1 MKKLKITGSQEQKT
15 NVKNGFLSIRIT
27 YDVRNTHKTI
37 SRIMSDIQK
46 IAFKT
51 NEQWR
56 HERAKSVG
64 ASAIGTILGYN
75 RHSTAAQLAEKMKAE
90 LRGEFDYTQTLA
102 MMRGHAYE
110 GGVAQIFE
118 RLTGYKIIQASS
130 VEYLVRRTDTPFLH
144 ASPDRI
150 YWIDFAGPQH
160 GPLAET
166 NKGVLE
172 CKTTRHSVKPNAIPP
187 SWILQLQAQMGLT
200 GYHSGHLAWDVLS
213 KTEGFGYAAFTFDPR
228 LFFAIVDVCREFWHR
243 SVIGNEPPRGR
254 YYLAGQHPIL
264 YSDSWKQPQHVE
276 FCTAATVIR
285 NEPHIGIPL
294 PTYEYTV
301 DDADDDQEQEQ
312 KKPAADNISFFER
325 LWQHI
330 TSKE

>member
-64 ASAIGTILGYN
+64 ASAIGTILGYD
-75 RHSTAAQLAEKMKAE
+75 RYSTAAQLAEKMKAE

-110 GGVAQIFE
+110 GGVAQLFE
-118 RLTGYKIIQASS
+118 WLTGYKIIQASS
-130 VEYLVRRTDTPFLH
+130 VEYLVRRTDIPFLH

-172 CKTTRHSVKPNAIPP
+172 CKTTRRSVKLNTIPP
-187 SWILQLQAQMGLT
+187 SWILQLQVQMGTT
-200 GYHSGHLAWDVLS
+200 GYHTGHLAWDVLS
-213 KTEGFGYAAFTFDPR
+213 KKEGFGYAS
-228 LFFAIVDVCREFWHR
+228 FFFNEQLYSAIVDICREFWHC
-243 SVIGNEPPRGR
+243 SVIGNKAPRSK
-254 YYLAGQHPIL
+254 YSLAAQYPIL
-264 YSDSWKQPQHVE
+264 YSDGWKRPQRAELCPANTQIHD
-276 FCTAATVIR
+276 
-285 NEPHIGIPL
+285 EPHIDPPL
-294 PTYEYTV
+294 PSCEDTDNS
-301 DDADDDQEQEQ
+301 DDEQEQ
-312 KKPAADNISFFER
+312 KKPTVDNISFFER
-325 LWQHI
+325 LWQRV
-330 TSKE
+330 TSKQ

>member
-130 VEYLVRRTDTPFLH
+130 VESSL
-144 ASPDRI
+144 
-150 YWIDFAGPQH
+150 
-160 GPLAET
+160 
-166 NKGVLE
+166 
-172 CKTTRHSVKPNAIPP
+172 
-187 SWILQLQAQMGLT
+187 
-200 GYHSGHLAWDVLS
+200 SGHVSVAS
-213 KTEGFGYAAFTFDPR
+213 
-228 LFFAIVDVCREFWHR
+228 
-243 SVIGNEPPRGR
+243 SVI
-254 YYLAGQHPIL
+254 
-264 YSDSWKQPQHVE
+264 
-276 FCTAATVIR
+276 
-285 NEPHIGIPL
+285 
-294 PTYEYTV
+294 
-301 DDADDDQEQEQ
+301 
-312 KKPAADNISFFER
+312 
-325 LWQHI
+325 
-330 TSKE
+330 